1 MAAKHQRRKKKA
13 EPVAAPTAP
22 APSSDQP
29 EVEIE
34 YVVELPPD
42 LDQAFSEAFHR
53 LAGGL
58 EGERGSVGMDK
69 SSIADSILD
78 SLVRG
83 DDDDNNTNQQLE
95 SKKDVKKRNRP
106 TVALLKQIAPR
117 PALVEVH
124 DVTSPDPELLVFLK
138 SRKMA
143 VAVPRHWSSAAKY
156 LAGKRGAE
164 RKPYQLP
171 DYIVQTGIGKLR
183 DAADDSNDSLQKRQR
198 DRARPKLG
206 QISIDYH
213 VLRDAF
219 FKYQTKPR
227 LTRHGELYF
236 EGKEMERDYSGF
248 VPGVLSEELRQA
260 LGMATL
266 SSEGAHASLV
276 CPPPWLAAMQKVGP
290 PPSYPGVAFPGVN
303 APIPPGAQYGAM
315 DGGWGKP
322 PVDHFGRGVFGDVMG
337 LSSQT
342 VLTEAAPVK
351 LWGGFAH
358 AKEAE
363 EEDDRSRKRLRQQ
376 QQEEEEEEEGELP
389 EAGEVQQ
396 IESFSFT
403 PVAAAVPT
411 DQRSLVP
418 EQIVDLRKKPFRVL
432 DQVSTATT
440 TTGLFGAS
448 HQYDKVVVVAVAPE
462 QAEEAKEIVK
472 KAEEELA
479 RQQPPVGLAPGAGLL
494 DISQDLKRK
503 LAKDAKPKKEKFKF

>member
-1 MAAKHQRRKKKA
+1 MAAKHQRRKKK
-13 EPVAAPTAP
+13 EQQSVVGEQPPP
-22 APSSDQP
+22 ASSDQSG
-29 EVEIE
+29 VEIE

-42 LDQAFSEAFHR
+42 LDQTFSEVFHR

-58 EGERGSVGMDK
+58 EGERSTLVMDR

-78 SLVRG
+78 SLGHG
-83 DDDDNNTNQQLE
+83 DGDNGE
-95 SKKDVKKRNRP
+95 SGEAKKQHESRKDLKKRNRP
-106 TVALLKQIAPR
+106 TVALLKQVAPR

-143 VAVPRHWSSAAKY
+143 VPVPRHWSSAAKY
-156 LAGKRGAE
+156 LAGKRGME

-171 DYIVQTGIGKLR
+171 DYIAQTGIGKLR

-266 SSEGAHASLV
+266 NCEGAHASLI
-276 CPPPWLAAMQKVGP
+276 CPPPWLAAMQKAGP
-290 PPSYPGVAFPGVN
+290 PPSYPGVAFPGVS

-322 PVDHFGRGVFGDVMG
+322 PVDHFGAW
-337 LSSQT
+337 S
-342 VLTEAAPVK
+342 VLGM
-351 LWGGFAH
+351 LWA
-358 AKEAE
+358 
-363 EEDDRSRKRLRQQ
+363 
-376 QQEEEEEEEGELP
+376 
-389 EAGEVQQ
+389 
-396 IESFSFT
+396 
-403 PVAAAVPT
+403 
-411 DQRSLVP
+411 
-418 EQIVDLRKKPFRVL
+418 
-432 DQVSTATT
+432 
-440 TTGLFGAS
+440 
-448 HQYDKVVVVAVAPE
+448 
-462 QAEEAKEIVK
+462 
-472 KAEEELA
+472 
-479 RQQPPVGLAPGAGLL
+479 
-494 DISQDLKRK
+494 
-503 LAKDAKPKKEKFKF
+503 